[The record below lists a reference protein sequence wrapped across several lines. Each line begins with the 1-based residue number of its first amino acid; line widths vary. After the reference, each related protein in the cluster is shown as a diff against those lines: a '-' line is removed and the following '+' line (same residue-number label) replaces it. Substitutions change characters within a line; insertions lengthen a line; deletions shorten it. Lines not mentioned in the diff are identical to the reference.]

1 MEKKIKSN
9 PKNKTS
15 RKVKKKGTFYLSL
28 CKRKELIKQQL
39 G

>member
-15 RKVKKKGTFYLSL
+15 RKVKKKGKLFTFLFA
-28 CKRKELIKQQL
+28 KEKN
-39 G
+39 